1 MARREFYVALL
12 AALAAGC
19 GEDKPLGFEAG
30 SLGAVEV
37 DAGAAVQV
45 RSMLPLTGLQN
56 IAESIQKAIE
66 LAIEDYGPIRSRA
79 VALGQPVDTMCS
91 SDGGGEG
98 ARQIAA
104 DPQVVGVIGP
114 ACSEA
119 AVGASPVLSA
129 AGLSM
134 ISPANASPDL
144 TSDLAGNRGP
154 DYHPGYF
161 RVYSNGFYQAQAVA
175 HFAYLKLDLRR
186 MATIHDGDSVTHGLA
201 TAFANA
207 FSMLGGEVVAIA
219 AVNKGD
225 TDMSAALADFA
236 AAEPDGIFLP
246 LFAAEGYHLVSQAK
260 AFEGLE
266 EVTLI
271 AGSATSTQEFL
282 EQPESEGVYL
292 SGHDSHFGSNANQET
307 GKDVSALSAEYQA
320 ATDANFFFHAY
331 DATTLLLSAIESIAV
346 EEGGKLH
353 IDRVALREEIAA
365 TTDFQGIIGTLT
377 CDEFGDCGTGRV
389 NIYYHADS
397 SITDVA
403 QLPVEYQFAP

>member
-1 MARREFYVALL
+1 M
-12 AALAAGC
+12 
-19 GEDKPLGFEAG
+19 
-30 SLGAVEV
+30 
-37 DAGAAVQV
+37 
-45 RSMLPLTGLQN
+45 
-56 IAESIQKAIE
+56 
-66 LAIEDYGPIRSRA
+66 
-79 VALGQPVDTMCS
+79 
-91 SDGGGEG
+91 
-98 ARQIAA
+98 
-104 DPQVVGVIGP
+104 
-114 ACSEA
+114 
-119 AVGASPVLSA
+119 
-129 AGLSM
+129 
-134 ISPANASPDL
+134 
-144 TSDLAGNRGP
+144 
-154 DYHPGYF
+154 
-161 RVYSNGFYQAQAVA
+161 YSNGLYQAQAVA
-175 HFAYLKLDLRR
+175 HFAYDELGLRR

-207 FSMLGGEVVAIA
+207 FSALGGEGVAIA
-219 AVNKGD
+219 TVSKGD

-260 AFEGLE
+260 EFDGLE

-271 AGSATSTQEFL
+271 AGSSTSTQEFL
-282 EQPESEGVYL
+282 GQPESEGVYL
-292 SGHDSHFGSNANQET
+292 SGHDSHFGTNVNQVT

-353 IDRVALREEIAA
+353 IDREALREEIAA